1 MNVTELPL
9 AKLERL
15 ERGLLV
21 AVAGR
26 SLELYAPYPKQRE
39 FHAAGKTHRER
50 GLIAANQSGKS
61 LSAGMET
68 AMHVT
73 GRYPSWWGGK
83 EFKKPTIGWAAG
95 VTSEVTRDSAQ
106 RILTGRINA
115 LGTGA
120 IPRNA
125 ITGHSAKRGVADA
138 IDTVVIR
145 HGGGADVQA
154 GESLLTFKSY
164 DQGREKFQAETLDFV
179 WCDEEPPLDI
189 YTEVLTRTNISM
201 GPIYCTFT
209 PLLGMS
215 DVVHRFLMQPSPDRC
230 VVTMSLDDALHYTPE
245 QRKAIIESYPW
256 FERDARARGIP
267 SMGSGRVYPLLD
279 EAIKITPFA
288 LPKHWPRLA
297 GMDFGWD
304 HPSAVLWAAWDRD
317 TDSLY
322 FYDAHRASQTDVIQH
337 AAAIKARGSWI
348 PVAWPHDGNNDTAAG
363 PNLAKQYRDQGVNM
377 LPMHAQYEETP
388 GRQEGDKPS
397 SRISTEAAAQDALTR
412 MQTGRLK
419 VFSHLNDFFEEF
431 NLYHRKDGKIVK
443 ERDDL
448 MSAKHKVLM
457 MLRYAKTEPNTASRG
472 IVMSGWRG

>member
-1 MNVTELPL
+1 MNVTEFPL
-9 AKLERL
+9 ATLERL
-15 ERGLLV
+15 ERGL
-21 AVAGR
+21 AVALAGK
-26 SLELYAPYPKQRE
+26 SLELYTPYPKQRE
-39 FHAAGKTHRER
+39 FHAVGKTHRER
-50 GLIAANQSGKS
+50 ALIAANQSGKS

-73 GRYPSWWGGK
+73 GRYPSWWEGK
-83 EFKKPTIGWAAG
+83 TFAKPTIGWAAG
-95 VTSEVTRDSAQ
+95 VTGEVTRDSAQ
-106 RILTGRINA
+106 RILIGRINA
-115 LGTGA
+115 IGTGA
-120 IPRNA
+120 IPRDA
-125 ITGHSAKRGVADA
+125 IKDHTSKRGVADA
-138 IDTVVIR
+138 LDTVIVR
-145 HGGGADVQA
+145 HGGGADIQA

-189 YTEVLTRTNISM
+189 YTEVLTRTNVSL

-215 DVVHRFLMQPSPDRC
+215 EVVHRFLLQPSPDRH
-230 VVTMSLDDALHYTPE
+230 VVTMTLEDALHYTPE
-245 QRKAIIESYPW
+245 QRQAIIASYPA

-267 SMGSGRVYPLLD
+267 SMGSGCVYPILD
-279 EAIKITPFA
+279 DAIKVTPFA
-288 LPKHWPRLA
+288 LPAHWPRLA

-304 HPSAVLWAAWDRD
+304 HPSAVIWAAWDRD
-317 TDSLY
+317 TDTLY
-322 FYDAHRASQTDVIQH
+322 FYDTHRASQTDVIQH

-388 GRQEGDKPS
+388 GRHEGDKPQ
-397 SRISTEAAAQDALTR
+397 SRISTEAAVQDALTR

-431 NLYHRKDGKIVK
+431 NLYHRKEGKIVK

-457 MLRYAKTEPNTASRG
+457 MLRFAKTEPNNAARG
-472 IVMSGWRG
+472 IRMHGWRR